1 MAVRCLTMQQ
11 DPADNPARRA
21 VFDELERAALDTY
34 GEERTAEIAVQTILG
49 RAATALWRISQESLE
64 PMGPEPLPTHG

>member
-1 MAVRCLTMQQ
+1 MQ

-21 VFDELERAALDTY
+21 LLDELQRSALDTY
-34 GEERTAEIAVQTILG
+34 GEERSAEATLQVALG
-49 RAATALWRISQESLE
+49 VAATALWRVGQETLE